1 MKNYKL
7 HLAISDLSEHKD
19 IEQFEFSNIDE
30 LTHKIL
36 NHKGLPEDRVYLC
49 ATHCA
54 DENETTEILITENYH
69 TMQYFIFAVD
79 ELTYGENTLTVHVHM
94 YESYE
99 DAYAVALDMR
109 EANPLCYNAPMEK
122 TIQIS
127 QDCIDIINNIQNN
140 NKQLKTNE
148 HNHRYN

>member
-49 ATHCA
+49 AVHDV
-54 DENETTEILITENYH
+54 DEDETTEILVTENYPL
-69 TMQYFIFAVD
+69 MRYFIETID
-79 ELTYGENTLTVHVHM
+79 DLPLTKTPLTVHVHM

-109 EANPLCYNAPMEK
+109 EANPLCYNPPMEK
-122 TIQIS
+122 TIEIS

-140 NKQLKTNE
+140 NK
-148 HNHRYN
+148 H